1 MLPFL
6 LRHKNTMDIQNSH
19 ITKIKKRF
27 NTIDQ
32 LVTELI
38 KNWGKIQRNK
48 LKHFLRKIKSDKII

>member
-6 LRHKNTMDIQNSH
+6 LRHKNTMDIKRLH

>member
-1 MLPFL
+1 
-6 LRHKNTMDIQNSH
+6 MDIQNLH